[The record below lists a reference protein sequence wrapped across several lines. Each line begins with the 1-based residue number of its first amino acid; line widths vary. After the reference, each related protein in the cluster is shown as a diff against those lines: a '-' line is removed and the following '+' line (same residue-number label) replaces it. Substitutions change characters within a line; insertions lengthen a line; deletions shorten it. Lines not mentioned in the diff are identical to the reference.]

1 MRSCWGDCFFDFSG
15 DFAGLFL
22 REGLKISFVNFQNR
36 KPDESLFHGRLSVGL
51 DFDRTHRRFRFAF
64 GYVEHCRKRDQMLLL
79 FPGRYLRLEEKD
91 LSFARHA
98 EPAWPISAIGTLQ
111 GRPGGGARFRG
122 SSLRVSRHR
131 QQGQNEN
138 GDQNSRDQNS
148 HGYFSPFRA
157 QFYSGRRCPIPV
169 SFDRLGVDRDWGYF
183 DLSITLSRISW

>member
-98 EPAWPISAIGTLQ
+98 EPAWPISAIGPLQ

-138 GDQNSRDQNS
+138 GDQNSRNQNS
-148 HGYFSPFRA
+148 HAYFHLSALNFIQAAGARYLSVLTGWEWTGTGVISTC
-157 QFYSGRRCPIPV
+157 QSLCPE
-169 SFDRLGVDRDWGYF
+169 
-183 DLSITLSRISW
+183 